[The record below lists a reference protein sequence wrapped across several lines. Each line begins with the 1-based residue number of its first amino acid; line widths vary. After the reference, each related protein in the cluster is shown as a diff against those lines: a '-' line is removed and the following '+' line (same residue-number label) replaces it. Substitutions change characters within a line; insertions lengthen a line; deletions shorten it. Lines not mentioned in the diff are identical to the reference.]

1 MKITKNKKFI
11 PSHTLVPNYSPLGN
25 SNQSLLINLN
35 LPIKSLYYL
44 LIKNPSLVN
53 KIDNNNN
60 TLLSYSIAKHMNEIS
75 ELILTS
81 PILDLN
87 YQNNEGNSYLHLSV
101 LERNYEISEGLIKK
115 GIYINFQN
123 NEGNTALHLAYILG
137 DNKMIDLLL
146 KNNIDFTIQNY
157 FGKLA
162 ENLKCNKKLKYNND
176 KFVEKYHTY
185 NFNKNNIINSFS
197 ENNLND
203 SGIRKKN
210 FIKNDV
216 DIDDSQF
223 YNNNQSFLF
232 KEGECIDVNE
242 NYMNNND
249 NIFNNNINSN
259 IIENNEENFEDNK
272 SINIKKSQSIEE
284 EIKENKEKNINN
296 RSIKFQWLSNNST
309 NNINNLKNNK
319 NKIKINT
326 ILVKNSSETKS
337 NSYYNEPSNI
347 KPFIEAFNALDN
359 DNNNNKNKNDI
370 IIEKENNDSFNNDD
384 NFNSSYDYDDNIN
397 SSFYKKSSRS
407 LKKLNYNTKTLN
419 INESKINY
427 NNIIDD
433 DDDIVNINEKKKD
446 KFKSTKNK
454 MINLKKILWHKKENK
469 LFKKYEKNFSNDF
482 LKNIDINQQFSFES
496 TNKEIDNNNENKN
509 KNNTEI
515 KNKNNTENKN
525 KNNTENKIYSNKTI
539 INNKL
544 PDIRKVLFK
553 KNNFKVSNN
562 PFPFEIQKEK
572 NIYKSQITEN
582 NYYKNFNFINN
593 SLYLFLSSINLCKYY
608 NILNINGFDEINL
621 LIEQSK
627 NNNVVISDEN
637 LIEIGILLPGDRIK
651 ILIRIFELANNFSFD
666 LPKNFYYSDNSYN
679 DNNKINRN
687 DKILNKNIIQLK
699 NYLKNLK
706 LERYLM
712 NFINNGYYSLDTIF
726 IQMQSKFPL
735 TEKMF
740 KNVIGIEKV
749 GHRAR
754 LINKL
759 KEDSKNY
766 VNKLK
771 SKMLIIDNDKKN
783 NCGDC
788 KIF

>member
-11 PSHTLVPNYSPLGN
+11 PSHTVVPNFSPLGN

-60 TLLSYSIAKHMNEIS
+60 TLLSYSIEKHMNEIS

-162 ENLKCNKKLKYNND
+162 ENLKYNKKLKYNND
-176 KFVEKYHTY
+176 KYIEKYHTY
-185 NFNKNNIINSFS
+185 NYKKNNIINSFS
-197 ENNLND
+197 NNDLNENENEI
-203 SGIRKKN
+203 GKRN
-210 FIKNDV
+210 FMKIDV
-216 DIDDSQF
+216 DVDDSQF

-242 NYMNNND
+242 NFLNNN

-259 IIENNEENFEDNK
+259 FIENNGENYDDNK
-272 SINIKKSQSIEE
+272 SINIDKKSQSDEE
-284 EIKENKEKNINN
+284 EIKENKEKNINK
-296 RSIKFQWLSNNST
+296 SIKIKWSSNNSA
-309 NNINNLKNNK
+309 NNFNNCKNNK
-319 NKIKINT
+319 IKNNNKINA

-359 DNNNNKNKNDI
+359 DNNNNKNKNKNEI
-370 IIEKENNDSFNNDD
+370 INDNDNKD
-384 NFNSSYDYDDNIN
+384 NFNNEDDFNSSCNYDNIN
-397 SSFYKKSSRS
+397 TSFYKKSSKS
-407 LKKLNYNTKTLN
+407 LKKINYNTKTLN
-419 INESKINY
+419 INESKINF

-433 DDDIVNINEKKKD
+433 TDDIVNINEKKKD

-454 MINLKKILWHKKENK
+454 LINLKKILRKKKENK
-469 LFKKYEKNFSNDF
+469 LFKKYEKNYSNDF
-482 LKNIDINQQFSFES
+482 LKNIEINQQFSFES
-496 TNKEIDNNNENKN
+496 INKEINNNKENKN
-509 KNNTEI
+509 TN
-515 KNKNNTENKN
+515 
-525 KNNTENKIYSNKTI
+525 IYLNQTI

-544 PDIRKVLFK
+544 PDIKNVLL
-553 KNNFKVSNN
+553 KNNKLKVANN
-562 PFPFEIQKEK
+562 PFPFEIHKEK

-582 NYYKNFNFINN
+582 NYYKKFSFMNN

-627 NNNVVISDEN
+627 NNNIVITDEN
-637 LIEIGILLPGDRIK
+637 LIEIGILIPGDRIK
-651 ILIRIFELANNFSFD
+651 ILIRIFELANNFNFD

-679 DNNKINRN
+679 DNNNILNRN
-687 DKILNKNIIQLK
+687 DNILNNNIIQLK

-712 NFINNGYYSLDTIF
+712 NFINNGYYCLDTIF

-735 TEKMF
+735 TEDMI
-740 KNVIGIEKV
+740 KNEIGIEKV

-766 VNKLK
+766 VKKLK
-771 SKMLIIDNDKKN
+771 KKFLIIDNEKKN
-783 NCGDC
+783 NCGNC
-788 KIF
+788 IIF